1 MRDGEAAQRTAARS
15 LGRYQIIRRIGRGGM
30 GDVWLCDD
38 PRLHRQ
44 VAIKTLPAQS
54 QQDREFAQRFE
65 REAQASAALGHP
77 HILPIYD
84 YGEQPTTNGQIITY
98 IVMPYISGG
107 SLTERIVAYQS
118 QHMLMP
124 PQEAIAYLLQAAEA
138 TDYAHAQ
145 GIVHRDIKPGN
156 MLLRDERWLLLTD
169 FGIAQILSNAENVTQ
184 TGAGIGTP
192 EYMAPEQAEGKA
204 EAASDLY
211 SLAVLAYYLLAGHLP
226 FNAETSYAT
235 TIQHMTM
242 PPPPPRQFNPAL
254 PPAFE
259 AALLRGLAKHP
270 AERPA
275 SARVF
280 VASLQQACAG
290 TPFEAF
296 MASAAHAP
304 VSAGQ
309 PNTFSTITQPTIP
322 ELNKQPET
330 DQNTPAHQPGNS
342 PFSRRQLIM
351 GGSAALLVA
360 GGLGTWAVVAK
371 FHQTTTQK
379 AQTSSPAPTPNPN
392 GPDLILQGH
401 LKPASS
407 LAWSPKKNVLASIA
421 DQDDL
426 LLWDITRQQS
436 GSPDPIARRK
446 ARKGSAMLLSW
457 SPDGSMLAL
466 ANTGEEPISQD
477 NASIDFY
484 TSDVSKFTPGF
495 TSYAAG
501 EGTSTVSG
509 MCWANKTT
517 LVTVTRSPL
526 NSNDSNHF
534 RLWAMDITQ
543 PNQPIKAIPIAG
555 SLGDGFTL
563 NTPPQ
568 QLATSPDGAFIAIS
582 LYNTIAIGKVSLAAN
597 TVQWQQTST
606 LQFEKNAFAQST
618 GVFWEPDGRN
628 VGTFYQSNVSSIYLW
643 NWQNNQSTPIKE
655 FDTDAK
661 LITMAWSPAPQHPLF
676 ATASMDGK
684 VQIWNPNKGT
694 TPVGTLNGGDISN
707 KKVTSLAWSSD
718 GQWLA
723 AGYDDNDTSILV
735 WNIQRRGF

>member
-1 MRDGEAAQRTAARS
+1 MRDGEAAQRTAARI
-15 LGRYQIIRRIGRGGM
+15 LGRYQISRRIGRGGM

-54 QQDREFAQRFE
+54 QQDRAFAQRFE

-107 SLTERIVAYQS
+107 SLTERIAAYQS

-124 PQEAIAYLLQAAEA
+124 PQEAIAYLSQAAEA
-138 TDYAHAQ
+138 IDYAHAQ

-156 MLLRDERWLLLTD
+156 MLLRDELWLLLTD
-169 FGIAQILSNAENVTQ
+169 FGIAQILSSAENVTQ

-211 SLAVLAYYLLAGHLP
+211 SLAVLAYYLFAGRLP

-242 PPPPPRQFNPAL
+242 PPPPPQQFNPAL

-290 TPFEAF
+290 TPFETL
-296 MASAAHAP
+296 MASAAYAP
-304 VSAGQ
+304 ISAGQ

-322 ELNKQPET
+322 ELNKQAET
-330 DQNTPAHQPGNS
+330 DQHTPAHQPGNG

-360 GGLGTWAVVAK
+360 GGLGTWVAASK
-371 FHQTTTQK
+371 FRPTTTQK

-407 LAWSPKKNVLASIA
+407 LAWSPQKNVLASIA

-446 ARKGSAMLLSW
+446 ARKGLEMLLSW
-457 SPDGSMLAL
+457 SPDGNMLAL

-484 TSDVSKFTPGF
+484 TSDVSKFAPGF
-495 TSYAAG
+495 TTYAAG

-509 MCWANKTT
+509 MCWTNKTT
-517 LVTVTRSPL
+517 LVTVTHAPL

-543 PNQPIKAIPIAG
+543 PNQHIKAIPLVG
-555 SLGDGFTL
+555 SLGGGFSL

-568 QLATSPDGAFIAIS
+568 LLATSPDGAFIAIS
-582 LYNTIAIGKVSLAAN
+582 LYTTIAIGKVNLTAN

-661 LITMAWSPAPQHPLF
+661 LITMAWSPTPKYPLF

-694 TPVGTLNGGDISN
+694 TPVGTLNGGAISN